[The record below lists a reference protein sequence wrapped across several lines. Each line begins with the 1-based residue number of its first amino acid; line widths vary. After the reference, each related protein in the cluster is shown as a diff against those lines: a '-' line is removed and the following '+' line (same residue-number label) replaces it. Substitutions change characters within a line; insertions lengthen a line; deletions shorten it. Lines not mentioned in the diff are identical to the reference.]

1 MVSDAQVPLNPRGDI
16 VANDYELTYTV
27 ERSFKFPGGGLIV
40 GFGAS
45 PPGAYTD
52 GGCEQVLVRVSSQDP
67 SGLFHAR
74 FFFRPDQSLDVLDDL
89 RFGGGGNAVAMGG
102 IVIRPCKSAKGGK
115 SCKSVKSD
123 KRGKSGKS
131 KKG

>member
-1 MVSDAQVPLNPRGDI
+1 VAI
-16 VANDYELTYTV
+16 TVANDYELTYTV

-40 GFGAS
+40 GFGGS

-52 GGCEQVLVRVSSQDP
+52 GGCEQVLVKVSSQDP

-102 IVIRPCKSAKGGK
+102 IVIRPCKSAMHGKSAERGK
-115 SCKSVKSD
+115 SCKSVRIAKSV
-123 KRGKSGKS
+123 KSAKS